1 MTYAICLKL
10 LDLDS
15 LLSYEVGILPTFYQY
30 CIEFKEIG
38 HDALG
43 INYPVK
49 DWKCIQEITVLQ
61 LKISRNQLEIWWLL
75 IEFIGDNAVIS
86 ILL

>member
-15 LLSYEVGILPTFYQY
+15 LLSYEVGSLPKFYQH

-38 HDALG
+38 HDAVG

-49 DWKCIQEITVLQ
+49 
-61 LKISRNQLEIWWLL
+61 
-75 IEFIGDNAVIS
+75 G
-86 ILL
+86 

>member
-49 DWKCIQEITVLQ
+49 D
-61 LKISRNQLEIWWLL
+61 
-75 IEFIGDNAVIS
+75 
-86 ILL
+86 